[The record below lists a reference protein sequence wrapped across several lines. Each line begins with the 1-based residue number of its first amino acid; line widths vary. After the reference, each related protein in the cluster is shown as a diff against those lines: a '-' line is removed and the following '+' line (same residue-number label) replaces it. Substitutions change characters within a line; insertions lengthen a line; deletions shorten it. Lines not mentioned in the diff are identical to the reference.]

1 MYTNEKETR
10 KLKVRKEV
18 IVVILTL
25 AICVAGFGVTTCDKF
40 SGNASAKE
48 TSADEVTAN
57 DPSEEN
63 MTDTETDMETADM
76 GDESI
81 TKDAP
86 EAMLD
91 PEQNGEMTDPSM
103 PEDTFGPGMTDE
115 PTYETT
121 DPVTVCPEPLPPA
134 TEEPVYVSHPSKP
147 DKSTKPSKPDKTTKP
162 SKPSKPDKTTK
173 PSKPDKTTKPSK
185 PDKVKKP
192 SNPEPAKEA
201 KPYDKNVDTIDLSVS
216 WEDKTEYFDSDEQYK
231 REATVSGTS
240 TCKYINHKVFEADN
254 GDAIIVVHFEE
265 TIKNS
270 KLLNKDGKEANDKN
284 IVDYDQASLIGYPSA
299 EQAIKN
305 KDTGETVT
313 KALVDPNVGTLDE
326 PFMTQVKEWMV
337 SQGVDAKDLEGKGL
351 KEGASGWSI
360 NTNGNGNYDDNG
372 RKDAFQVWK
381 LARTDVPV
389 TINVPVNGRASSAT
403 PAVGS
408 VQHMTI
414 ED

>member
-1 MYTNEKETR
+1 MNTNEKETR

-18 IVVILTL
+18 IIVILTL
-25 AICVAGFGVTTCDKF
+25 AVCLAGFGVTTCDKF

-48 TSADEVTAN
+48 TSADEFAMN
-57 DPSEEN
+57 DSSEEKT
-63 MTDTETDMETADM
+63 TDIAEENGNEAAQEDVFDPGQNNET
-76 GDESI
+76 
-81 TKDAP
+81 
-86 EAMLD
+86 
-91 PEQNGEMTDPSM
+91 TDPSM
-103 PEDTFGPGMTDE
+103 QEGTFVPDPTDE
-115 PTYETT
+115 TS
-121 DPVTVCPEPLPPA
+121 DPVTVCPEPVQPV
-134 TEEPVYVSHPSKP
+134 TEEPVYVSHPSNP
-147 DKSTKPSKPDKTTKP
+147 DKETKPSNPDKTTKP
-162 SKPSKPDKTTK
+162 SNPDKTTK
-173 PSKPDKTTKPSK
+173 PSNPDKNTNPDKTTEPSTSNKTKKPSK
-185 PDKVKKP
+185 
-192 SNPEPAKEA
+192 PEPAKEA

-284 IVDYDQASLIGYPSA
+284 IVAYDQASLIGYQSA

-305 KDTGETVT
+305 KDTGETVK

-389 TINVPVNGRASSAT
+389 TINVPVNGRASSAN

>member
-1 MYTNEKETR
+1 MNTNEKETG

-18 IVVILTL
+18 IIVILTL
-25 AICVAGFGVTTCDKF
+25 AMCLAGFGVTTCDKF

-48 TSADEVTAN
+48 STADEFARN
-57 DPSEEN
+57 DSSEEN
-63 MTDTETDMETADM
+63 AADMETGM
-76 GDESI
+76 EDESI
-81 TKDAP
+81 SEGTP
-86 EAMLD
+86 EDLHD
-91 PEQNGEMTDPSM
+91 PEQNGEMTDPGM
-103 PEDTFGPGMTDE
+103 PEGTFEPGMTDE
-115 PTYETT
+115 PTYENTE
-121 DPVTVCPEPLPPA
+121 PVTVCPEPLPPV
-134 TEEPVYVSHPSKP
+134 TEEPVNVSRPSKP
-147 DKSTKPSKPDKTTKP
+147 DKETKPSKPDKTTEPSTSNKTKTP
-162 SKPSKPDKTTK
+162 SK
-173 PSKPDKTTKPSK
+173 
-185 PDKVKKP
+185 
-192 SNPEPAKEA
+192 PEPAKEA

-284 IVDYDQASLIGYPSA
+284 IVDYDQASLIGYPTA

-305 KDTGETVT
+305 KDTGETVR
-313 KALVDPNVGTLDE
+313 KSLVDPNVGTLDE

-389 TINVPVNGRASSAT
+389 KINVPVNGRASSAT

>member
-1 MYTNEKETR
+1 MNTNEKETR

-18 IVVILTL
+18 IIVILTL
-25 AICVAGFGVTTCDKF
+25 AVCLAGFGVTTCDKF
-40 SGNASAKE
+40 NGNASAKE
-48 TSADEVTAN
+48 TSADEFAMN

-63 MTDTETDMETADM
+63 AADM
-76 GDESI
+76 GTGMEGENI
-81 TKDAP
+81 AEETP
-86 EAMLD
+86 EAVCD
-91 PEQNGEMTDPSM
+91 PEQNDGMTDPSM
-103 PEDTFGPGMTDE
+103 PEDTFEPGPTDGTADGTTE
-115 PTYETT
+115 P
-121 DPVTVCPEPLPPA
+121 VMVCPEPLPPA
-134 TEEPVYVSHPSKP
+134 TEEPVYVSHPTKPDKSTMPTKPGKSTKPTKP
-147 DKSTKPSKPDKTTKP
+147 DKSTKPSNPDKNTNPDKTTEPSTSNKTKKP
-162 SKPSKPDKTTK
+162 SK
-173 PSKPDKTTKPSK
+173 
-185 PDKVKKP
+185 
-192 SNPEPAKEA
+192 PEPAKEA

-284 IVDYDQASLIGYPSA
+284 IVAYDQASLIGYPSA

-305 KDTGETVT
+305 KDTGETVK

-389 TINVPVNGRASSAT
+389 KINVPVNGRAASAT